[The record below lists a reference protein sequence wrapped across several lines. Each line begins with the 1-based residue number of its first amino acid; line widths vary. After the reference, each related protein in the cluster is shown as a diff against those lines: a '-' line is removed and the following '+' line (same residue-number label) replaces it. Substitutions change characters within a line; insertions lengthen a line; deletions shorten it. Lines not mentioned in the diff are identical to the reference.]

1 MEQRLVSE
9 DVVRWAKPRYEE
21 YRRGNVN
28 ETVMCGEMTA
38 MYAGVPVAE
47 IEKLVAKFFAE
58 VVQPNIFEEMF
69 TLTLALKAQGCALW
83 AVSSTNEWV
92 IKYGIRQFGIP
103 VENVLAAQVICND
116 GIASRDLV
124 RVPSGE
130 GKAIAIKQFVS
141 DRVDAVFGNSIH
153 DAAML
158 ELASHPYAVKPV
170 DYVLAGEA
178 PSCCALAPST
188 RHSFGANS
196 ASVISNTRSIMDCRM
211 RSATVVNRLSA
222 TNPPASCTEI
232 FTQQCMRRF
241 ARTRNGSSD

>member
-1 MEQRLVSE
+1 MACNNFVSAVLSQRPKVAVFDCDGTLWTNNSGEDFFYWSMEQGLVSE

-21 YRRGNVN
+21 YRRGNVD

-47 IEKLVAKFFAE
+47 IEELVAKFFAE
-58 VVQPNIFEEMF
+58 VVQPNIFEEML

-103 VENVLAAQVICND
+103 VENVLAAQVICKD
-116 GIASRDLV
+116 GIASGDLV

-130 GKAIAIKQFVS
+130 GKAIAIKHFVS

-158 ELASHPYAVKPV
+158 ELASHPYAV
-170 DYVLAGEA
+170 
-178 PSCCALAPST
+178 
-188 RHSFGANS
+188 
-196 ASVISNTRSIMDCRM
+196 
-211 RSATVVNRLSA
+211 
-222 TNPPASCTEI
+222 NPTPDLEQVARD
-232 FTQQCMRRF
+232 RRWTMYWPEKSQVA
-241 ARTRNGSSD
+241 AR